1 MVDHSAKKM
10 CTGSSLLFVFSM
22 TREKG
27 GSDFLSRMVVY
38 TEGGVVIGS
47 RYNEERL
54 RGGGGGGGG
63 KGNMASERKLG
74 K

>member
-1 MVDHSAKKM
+1 MI
-10 CTGSSLLFVFSM
+10 SSPGWS
-22 TREKG
+22 
-27 GSDFLSRMVVY
+27 S
-38 TEGGVVIGS
+38 TEGGVIGS

-54 RGGGGGGGG
+54 RGGGGGG

>member
-1 MVDHSAKKM
+1 
-10 CTGSSLLFVFSM
+10 M

-27 GSDFLSRMVVY
+27 GNDFLSRMVVY

-63 KGNMASERKLG
+63 GGKGNMASERKLG